1 LVAAVVSL
9 EDGAEFDETTV
20 RDRLKAELSAYKIPK
35 RFAAVS
41 RSNIPVLASG
51 KVDLAVLQEVFDA

>member
-1 LVAAVVSL
+1 L
-9 EDGAEFDETTV
+9 EDGAEFDEATV
-20 RDRLKAELSAYKIPK
+20 RDRLKTELSAYKIPK